1 MCITKETKNKK
12 DRKKK
17 DVYMDWDV
25 WGLPLVVLGTS
36 VVIGIF
42 VAFRDE
48 DKSVRKDRNSR

>member
-1 MCITKETKNKK
+1 
-12 DRKKK
+12 
-17 DVYMDWDV
+17 MDWDV

-48 DKSVRKDRNSR
+48 DKSVRKDRN